1 MKIGYRCMDNPSHSF
16 KSKSRY
22 MDGVRCP
29 ICQCP
34 VLPTGMD
41 EDEYIK
47 LPYYQD
53 LKKQCTDSK
62 KESDLKRLESI
73 KKSGLFTTINRNG
86 PGYFVSSVLKEDF
99 DWLIEQL
106 ERQMNKGL

>member
-1 MKIGYRCMDNPSHSF
+1 
-16 KSKSRY
+16 

-29 ICQCP
+29 ICQGQ
-34 VLPTGMD
+34 VLHTGFD
-41 EDEYIK
+41 ELKYNQ

-73 KKSGLFTTINRNG
+73 KKSGLYTTINRDG
-86 PGYFVSSVLKEDF
+86 PGYFVSSVLKDDF
-99 DWLIEQL
+99 DWLVEQL
-106 ERQMNKGL
+106 ERRMNKGL